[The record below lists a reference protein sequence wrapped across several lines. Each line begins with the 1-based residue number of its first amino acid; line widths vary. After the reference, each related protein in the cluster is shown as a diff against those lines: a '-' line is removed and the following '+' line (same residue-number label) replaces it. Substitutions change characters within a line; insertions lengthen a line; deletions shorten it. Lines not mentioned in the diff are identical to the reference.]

1 MNGLS
6 ASKLAGM
13 LLIAGPLLMI
23 SAVVLTP
30 GGIFIASA
38 RAGQVIAIIRAMG
51 EYPTLGHLSANLGMI
66 GAVLAIWGFWHLMRA
81 QNNRTVTGILVQSG
95 VLTLVLALAGLAIGR
110 GMTNLVVHILS
121 APAVTEI
128 PQQQLYASVGTIEA
142 VRGGFRI
149 TAALILFIGS
159 LALALGLGLA
169 SRFAGGIQK
178 GLSIAAVVL
187 SAAAILS
194 FFLAQY
200 GDNTALFYRLV
211 GLAGIVIML
220 WYLVL
225 GITLYRGSEELT
237 GPEEG
242 G

>member
-13 LLIAGPLLMI
+13 LLIAGPILML
-23 SAVVLTP
+23 SAIVLTP
-30 GGIFIASA
+30 GGIFVASA

-81 QNNRTVTGILVQSG
+81 QNNRTVTGILVQPG

-110 GMTNLVVHILS
+110 GMTNLVVHILT

-142 VRGGFRI
+142 VRGGFRV

-159 LALALGLGLA
+159 LALGVGLA
-169 SRFAGGIQK
+169 SRFAGIQK
-178 GLSIAAVVL
+178 VLSIAAVVL
-187 SAAAILS
+187 SVAAILS

-200 GDNTALFYRLV
+200 GDNPALFYRLV
-211 GLAGIVIML
+211 GIAGIVIML

-225 GITLYRGSEELT
+225 GIALYRGSPALT
-237 GPEEG
+237 GPEDDG
-242 G
+242 

>member
-13 LLIAGPLLMI
+13 LLIAGPILML
-23 SAVVLTP
+23 SAIVLTP
-30 GGIFIASA
+30 GGIFVASA

-110 GMTNLVVHILS
+110 GMTNLVVHILT

-142 VRGGFRI
+142 VRGGFRV

-159 LALALGLGLA
+159 LALGVGLA
-169 SRFAGGIQK
+169 SRFAGIQK

-187 SAAAILS
+187 SVGAILS

-200 GDNTALFYRLV
+200 GDNPALFYRLV
-211 GLAGIVIML
+211 GLAGIVITL

-225 GITLYRGSEELT
+225 GIALYRGSAALT
-237 GPEEG
+237 GPEDDG
-242 G
+242 

>member
-6 ASKLAGM
+6 ASKLAGL
-13 LLIAGPLLMI
+13 LLIAGPILML
-23 SAVVLTP
+23 SAIVLTP
-30 GGIFIASA
+30 GGIFVASA

-51 EYPTLGHLSANLGMI
+51 EYPTLAHLSANLGMI

-110 GMTNLVVHILS
+110 GMTNLVVHILT

-159 LALALGLGLA
+159 LALGVGLA

-200 GDNTALFYRLV
+200 GDNPALFYRLV
-211 GLAGIVIML
+211 GIAGIVIML

-225 GITLYRGSEELT
+225 GIALYRGSPALT
-237 GPEEG
+237 GPEDDG
-242 G
+242 